1 MTYVVLN
8 GHMKKTRDI
17 IARERMSKSRLK
29 NKSAGNAD
37 QKKIALVI
45 KLTHREIKEL
55 EGQLSEKENCKTNQ
69 RARRK
74 IELEGKLKEKS
85 KSQKEN

>member
-1 MTYVVLN
+1 M
-8 GHMKKTRDI
+8 
-17 IARERMSKSRLK
+17 
-29 NKSAGNAD
+29 
-37 QKKIALVI
+37 Q
-45 KLTHREIKEL
+45 REIKEL

-85 KSQKEN
+85 KSQKENRVGKKVERGFRELEAKPESWKEN

>member
-1 MTYVVLN
+1 M
-8 GHMKKTRDI
+8 
-17 IARERMSKSRLK
+17 
-29 NKSAGNAD
+29 
-37 QKKIALVI
+37 
-45 KLTHREIKEL
+45 HREIKEL

-74 IELEGKLKEKS
+74 IDLEGKLKEKS